1 MAILTL
7 RRIWIAPDTVESRR
21 MAEKRDSRKKKEIC
35 KSASFRLKW
44 RHIDSLSLYASSSQ
58 KHLRPFMGPLDA
70 QPPPIGHAQ
79 LGRALNFCGESMLR
93 CLKLSQKYL
102 SSLLCLEICFF
113 FRVVPHPP
121 SFASRDVEGLLSC
134 HVMCQVMLKKVSRDP
149 PFKMCPGGLLLHP
162 KVPSFRVRKI
172 SKRSPPHLL
181 SLCPQISKWLPL
193 NREEIFFP
201 RDSYEKKSGRVS
213 KTSKEKNIL
222 G

>member
-1 MAILTL
+1 MAIL
-7 RRIWIAPDTVESRR
+7 SRSGEYELPLTQWNR
-21 MAEKRDSRKKKEIC
+21 GGWLKNGIPEKKEIC

-113 FRVVPHPP
+113 FRVVPHPL

-162 KVPSFRVRKI
+162 KVPSFRARKI
-172 SKRSPPHLL
+172 SKRSPPHLH
-181 SLCPQISKWLPL
+181 SLCPQISK
-193 NREEIFFP
+193 
-201 RDSYEKKSGRVS
+201 
-213 KTSKEKNIL
+213 
-222 G
+222 